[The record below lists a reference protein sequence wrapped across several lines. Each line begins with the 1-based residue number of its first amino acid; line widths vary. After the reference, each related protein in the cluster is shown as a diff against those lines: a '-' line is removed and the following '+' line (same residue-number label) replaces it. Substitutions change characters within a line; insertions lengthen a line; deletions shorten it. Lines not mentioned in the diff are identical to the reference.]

1 MQQSSASVYCCL
13 DAQQRV
19 KGFYTLSGGGI
30 ARDSVARA
38 LYGPQWQDQ
47 KKDRYRIFDKFPY
60 PVLSVII
67 LGRVAID
74 VSLKGSGL
82 GQLLIGH
89 ALNTAVQAS
98 RKVAAQ
104 AVCLDAKNE
113 KVAAIYRAL
122 GFRSLRDNLPSVY
135 ILMETL
141 DQAAG

>member
-1 MQQSSASVYCCL
+1 M
-13 DAQQRV
+13 
-19 KGFYTLSGGGI
+19 
-30 ARDSVARA
+30 
-38 LYGPQWQDQ
+38 YGSYWQDQ
-47 KKDRYRIFDKFPY
+47 SKDRYRVFDKFPY
-60 PVLSVII
+60 PTISITI

-74 VSLKGSGL
+74 VSMKGSGL

-104 AVCLDAKNE
+104 AVYLNAKNE
-113 KVAAIYRAL
+113 KVAAIYREL
-122 GFRSLRDNLPSVY
+122 GFRSLPDNPLSMY